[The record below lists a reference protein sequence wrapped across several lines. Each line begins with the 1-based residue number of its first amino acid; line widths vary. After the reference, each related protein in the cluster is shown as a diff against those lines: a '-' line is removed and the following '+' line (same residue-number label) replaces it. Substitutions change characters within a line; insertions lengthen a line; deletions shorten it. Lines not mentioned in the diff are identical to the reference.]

1 MSNSNTTT
9 NIFANHK
16 GWSHILIP
24 CFKKPW
30 KNNQVG
36 YSSSPPNASVESD
49 CKSSFVLLPAMS
61 MKKSSSLTV
70 DRDEI
75 AFADPAHTHEMLEK
89 LQPILFANIKT
100 GETISPLNLKAH
112 CKENAIPLDA
122 IYYDSLMGLSQ
133 FSELLASVKELPTSY
148 EESTSS
154 KVQAFIDE
162 ATGMNNA

>member
-36 YSSSPPNASVESD
+36 YSSSPPNASVASD
-49 CKSSFVLLPAMS
+49 CKASFVLLPAMS
-61 MKKSSSLTV
+61 MKKSSSLTL

-75 AFADPAHTHEMLEK
+75 SFADPSHPPEMLEA
-89 LQPILFANIKT
+89 LQPVLFANIKT
-100 GETISPLNLKAH
+100 GETISPLNLKDH
-112 CKENAIPLDA
+112 CEENDIPLDA
-122 IYYDSLMGLSQ
+122 IYYDSLIGLSQ

-148 EESTSS
+148 DEESTFS
-154 KVQAFIDE
+154 QASID
-162 ATGMNNA
+162 A